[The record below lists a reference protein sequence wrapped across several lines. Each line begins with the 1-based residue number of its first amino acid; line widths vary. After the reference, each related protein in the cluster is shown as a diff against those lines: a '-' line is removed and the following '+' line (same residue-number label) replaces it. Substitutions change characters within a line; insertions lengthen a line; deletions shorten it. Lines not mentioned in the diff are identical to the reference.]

1 MRTLRWSALSSR
13 SPRLVV
19 VANGV
24 PSGGALEISRK
35 DFEQSIERT
44 VDIVFPYD
52 AKLAAQAAKLGKPLA
67 EVAGGK
73 MTAPFNTLSSVVLSH
88 ASEEGVATENKA
100 AAGAK
105 SLLGSLKGM
114 LAKQPKQ
121 EKAA

>member
-1 MRTLRWSALSSR
+1 V
-13 SPRLVV
+13 VV

-35 DFEQSIERT
+35 DFEQSIERP

-52 AKLAAQAAKLGKPLA
+52 AKVAAQAAKLGKPLA
-67 EVAGGK
+67 EVASGK
-73 MTAPFNTLSSVVLSH
+73 MSAPFTQLSGIVLSH
-88 ASEEGVATENKA
+88 ASEEGAATESKA

-105 SLLGSLKGM
+105 SLLGNLKGM